1 MKNHLK
7 TTFTPRQYMLSKDF
21 EIFYYDDSNL
31 AGVKPHSHDY
41 YEFYLFLSGNTTM
54 HIHQHSFGLITG
66 DVIVIPPGISHWV
79 ENSAPQTPYRRFV
92 LWISKDFFQ
101 QLVLLS
107 ADYKYTVS
115 HALSKEQ
122 YIYHNDTISM
132 NLIQAKI
139 FQLLGDIHSD
149 RFGRGSR
156 ISLAINDLLLHL
168 NCMAY
173 EHNVPYRPAGTL
185 TLFEN
190 LLIYIENH
198 LEEDLSLYRLSEVF
212 FVNKYHIAHLFK
224 KQLGLPVHRF
234 ILKKRLELC
243 RNALLSEPGISQ
255 TFLRYG
261 FHDYSSFYRAFKKE
275 YGMSPRE
282 YRERNRSSLFSQ

>member
-1 MKNHLK
+1 M
-7 TTFTPRQYMLSKDF
+7 
-21 EIFYYDDSNL
+21 
-31 AGVKPHSHDY
+31 
-41 YEFYLFLSGNTTM
+41 
-54 HIHQHSFGLITG
+54 
-66 DVIVIPPGISHWV
+66 PPGISHWV
-79 ENSAPQTPYRRFV
+79 ENSTPQTPYRRFV

-107 ADYKYTVS
+107 VDYEYMVS
-115 HALSKEQ
+115 RALSKEQ

-149 RFGRGSR
+149 RFGRDSR

-173 EHNVPYRPAGTL
+173 EHNVPYLPTGTP

-190 LLIYIENH
+190 LLIYIKNH
-198 LEEDLSLYRLSEVF
+198 LEEDLSLDRLSEVF

-275 YGMSPRE
+275 YGMSPRSVS
-282 YRERNRSSLFSQ
+282 R

>member
-1 MKNHLK
+1 MKDHLK
-7 TTFTPRQYMLSKDF
+7 TTFSTRQYMLSKDF
-21 EIFYYDDSNL
+21 EIFYYDDCNL
-31 AGVKPHSHDY
+31 PGVKPHSHDY

-54 HIHQHSFGLITG
+54 HIHQGNYRLAPG
-66 DVIVIPPGISHWV
+66 DVIVIPPGISHYV
-79 ENSAPQTPYRRFV
+79 NNSLPRVPYRRFV

-101 QLVLLS
+101 QLVSLS
-107 ADYKYTVS
+107 GDYEYMVS
-115 HALSKEQ
+115 RAMLKGQ
-122 YIYHNDTISM
+122 YIYHNDTLNL

-139 FQLLGDIHSD
+139 FQLLGEIHSD
-149 RFGRGSR
+149 RFGRASR
-156 ISLAINDLLLHL
+156 ISLAINDLILHL

-173 EHNVPYRPAGTL
+173 EQNVPSLPTRPL

-198 LEEDLSLYRLSEVF
+198 LDEDLSLNRLSEVF

-224 KQLGLPVHRF
+224 AQLGLPVHQF
-234 ILKKRLELC
+234 ILKKRLSLC
-243 RNALLSEPGISQ
+243 RNALLNEPGISQ

-275 YGMSPRE
+275 YGMSPKE
-282 YRERNRSSLFSQ
+282 YRERNRASLFSE